1 MFHKRRMSPAVW
13 LLFLIALCGLGF
25 FIVECTLFQTIM
37 AFAEAKAV
45 QMAVTAVNDAVR
57 KEISKQNLTYE
68 DLIEVHKDNEGRVV
82 LIQANT
88 VRITEV
94 AADVAVTTEEALARL
109 QDEDFGIPLGQITGS
124 QLLANYGP
132 DIKVGI
138 VPVGSVK
145 VGMLDKFEAAG
156 INQTRHRFFLHLD
169 AKVRIVVPMQRK
181 ETRVATDIP
190 IVENVIVG
198 TVPNVYINVPGITE
212 LLQPK

>member
-1 MFHKRRMSPAVW
+1 MRPVVW
-13 LLFLIALCGLGF
+13 LLFLIALCALGF
-25 FIVECTLFQTIM
+25 FFVEYTLFNTIM

-45 QMAVTAVNDAVR
+45 QMAITTVNEAVR
-57 KEISKQNLTYE
+57 EEISRQRLTYE
-68 DLIEVHKDNEGRVV
+68 DLVQVHKDNEGRVV
-82 LIQANT
+82 LIQADT
-88 VRITEV
+88 VKITQL

-109 QDEDFGIPLGQITGS
+109 RDEDFGIPLGQITGS

-145 VGMLDKFEAAG
+145 VCMLDKFESAG

-198 TVPNVYINVPGITE
+198 TVPDTYVNVPGIME
-212 LLQPK
+212 LFRSK

>member
-1 MFHKRRMSPAVW
+1 MFHRRRMRPVIW

-25 FIVECTLFQTIM
+25 FFVEYTLSNTIM

-45 QMAVTAVNDAVR
+45 QMAITSVNDAVR
-57 KEISKQNLTYE
+57 KEISKQNLTYK
-68 DLIEVHKDNEGRVV
+68 DLVQVHKDNEGRVV
-82 LIQANT
+82 LVQADT
-88 VRITEV
+88 VKITQL

-109 QDEDFGIPLGQITGS
+109 RDEDFGIPLGQITGS

-145 VGMLDKFEAAG
+145 VGMLDKFESAG

-169 AKVRIVVPMQRK
+169 AKVRIVIPMQRK

-198 TVPNVYINVPGITE
+198 TVPDTYVNVPGIIE
-212 LLQPK
+212 LFHPK